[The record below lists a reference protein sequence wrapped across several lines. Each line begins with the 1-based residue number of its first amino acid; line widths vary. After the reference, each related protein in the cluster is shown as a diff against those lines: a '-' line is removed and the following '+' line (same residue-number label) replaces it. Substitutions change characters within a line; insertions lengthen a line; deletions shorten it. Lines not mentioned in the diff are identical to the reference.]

1 MPAMDKDIS
10 LEVSPALDGSRLDGA
25 VRDALGNPSWSRVRG
40 WIQSGKLRID
50 GRVEL
55 DPGFRLRLGQR
66 VELLMNA
73 PKPEVAGRLTSQSI
87 AFVDA
92 HLVVVR
98 KPAGISSVP
107 YDRGERGTLQEMV
120 RAWINRSAVKRNDR
134 GRGEL
139 GVVHRIDKET
149 SGLLVFT
156 RTFKAKQSLDA
167 QLRDH
172 TVERR
177 YFAVAHG
184 RVKAG
189 RIETRLVADRG
200 DGVRGSTRNP
210 KLGRVAITHVTPE
223 EELEGATLV
232 SCRLETGRTHQ
243 IRIHLAERGHPL
255 LGEKVYIRGLPG
267 PFLPAPRM
275 MLHAAVLGF
284 EHPAHGSRLRFEDPM
299 PEDMRE
305 LVASLRRGA
314 AR

>member
-10 LEVSPALDGSRLDGA
+10 LEVSSALDGARLDGA

-40 WIQSGKLRID
+40 WITSGKLRID

-73 PKPEVAGRLTSQSI
+73 PKPAVAGRLTSQSI
-87 AFVDA
+87 AFVDP

-98 KPAGISSVP
+98 KPAGVNSIP
-107 YDRGERGTLQEMV
+107 FERGERGTLQEMV
-120 RAWINRSAVKRNDR
+120 RAWLNRSATKRNDP
-134 GRGEL
+134 GRGDL

-156 RTFKAKQSLDA
+156 RTLKAKRSLDE

-177 YFAVAHG
+177 YLAVAHG
-184 RVKAG
+184 RVSAG

-200 DGVRGSTRNP
+200 DGIRGSTRDP
-210 KLGRVAITHVTPE
+210 KLGRTAITHVAPE
-223 EELEGATLV
+223 QVLQGATLV

-255 LGEKVYIRGLPG
+255 VGEMVYIRGLPG
-267 PFLPAPRM
+267 PFLPAPRL

-284 EHPAHGSRLRFEDPM
+284 EHPVHGSRLRFEDPM
-299 PEDMRE
+299 PEDMRKV
-305 LVASLRRGA
+305 VASLQRGK